1 VKGGIYR
8 GINRGYGFRKD
19 EANTDREHTPT
30 PSFRVETV
38 RKRGVVE
45 RCVRTAEKGRGDREK
60 PRTVE
65 V

>member
-1 VKGGIYR
+1 MKGGIYR
-8 GINRGYGFRKD
+8 GVKRGHGFRKD
-19 EANTDREHTPT
+19 EADTDQEHTPT

-38 RKRGVVE
+38 KKGGVVE
-45 RCVRTAEKGRGDREK
+45 RVVWTAEKGRGDREK